1 MGSLEG
7 IKGLSVRMR
16 FTNQLEMRQE
26 VQGVFRLGGLEGVV
40 SNITQAVLTVPLSG
54 TGKAAERLTF
64 ENNGQNAL
72 MLRPRRD
79 LNLLVPADSFGRNL
93 LRTFVTLV
101 SVLALVV
108 SFGVLL
114 SSGLGR
120 PVALFVAFVTLIVG
134 EMSPS
139 VIEQYPD
146 ELETNLTDRIGLA
159 ITRVAVHVT
168 RPVSAL
174 SPLGALSRDEC
185 VEPRETWQLA
195 VTDLLVLPILLS
207 LVSGFVIPRKQDDMA

>member
-1 MGSLEG
+1 M
-7 IKGLSVRMR
+7 
-16 FTNQLEMRQE
+16 
-26 VQGVFRLGGLEGVV
+26 
-40 SNITQAVLTVPLSG
+40 
-54 TGKAAERLTF
+54 
-64 ENNGQNAL
+64 
-72 MLRPRRD
+72 
-79 LNLLVPADSFGRNL
+79 
-93 LRTFVTLV
+93 TLV

-146 ELETNLTDRIGLA
+146 ELETNLADRIGLA
-159 ITRVAVHVT
+159 ITRVAVRVT

-185 VEPRETWQLA
+185 VESHETWQLA
-195 VTDLLVLPILLS
+195 VTDLLVLPLLLS
-207 LVSGFVIPRKQDDMA
+207 LVAGFVVPRKQDDMT